1 MRTHFDRRSL
11 RLFPGIALGLALVLS
26 PAGFAPAAGPSSV
39 RLSLLPDQCFPEA
52 TPPSASHPLLRVNT
66 VDTPAAKVGDNQR
79 SVTPPAGQG
88 IECPIAGA

>member
-66 VDTPAAKVGDNQR
+66 VRTLAADAHDNQR
-79 SVTPPAGQG
+79 SLTPPAGQG
-88 IECPIAGA
+88 IECPIART